1 MSYINQLRNANYC
14 KYKCLPAIDIPR
26 DPSIPA
32 FIQNPGLQQIK
43 IQRGYGGTP
52 QFRSFAINQFGRY
65 LGTGGQSPKNFS

>member
-14 KYKCLPAIDIPR
+14 KYKCLYKQEVPR
-26 DPSIPA
+26 DTSIPA

-65 LGTGGQSPKNFS
+65 LGTGGQAPRNFS